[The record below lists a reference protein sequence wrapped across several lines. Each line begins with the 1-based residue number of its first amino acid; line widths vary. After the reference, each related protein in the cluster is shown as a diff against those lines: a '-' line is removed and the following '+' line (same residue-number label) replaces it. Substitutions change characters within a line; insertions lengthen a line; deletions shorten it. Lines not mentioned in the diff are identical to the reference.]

1 MHEKLQPVVT
11 RLTYLID
18 IYYRFLEAWR
28 PVPGHPAERGRLR
41 DNPVSGD
48 QECVRIKA
56 LRNFATL

>member
-1 MHEKLQPVVT
+1 MVT